1 MSSDLAAAHAALR
14 AWILTKATTLDEQ
27 TLTDQTPLFTARH
40 LRSVHLP
47 ELILLLERLTGSPID
62 VENLTAGDLRD
73 IETMLGKFAAQAT
86 SPAAEAAR

>member
-27 TLTDQTPLFTARH
+27 TLTDQTPLFAERY

-47 ELILLLERLTGSPID
+47 ELILLLERLTGRPID
-62 VENLTAGDLRD
+62 VEDLNIGDFRD
-73 IETMLGKFAAQAT
+73 VETMLGKFAAPQPA
-86 SPAAEAAR
+86 PAAEAAR